1 MVPAALAWA
10 QDAPPAVSM
19 MAPEFEL
26 PALSA
31 GHMLALADYRGAVVY
46 LEFWNSFCAPCR
58 ASFPKLDALRQRLP
72 REDFEVI
79 AVNMDAFADDAR
91 EFLKD
96 TPVTF
101 PVVSDASLG
110 TGRRFGV
117 QVLPTGF
124 LLDRAGVIRDIHRG
138 ELDMARFDERV
149 TALIDRP
156 QNRPPKRLAVPRANH
171 RRVGNGA
178 PAHPSATNKRPF

>member
-10 QDAPPAVSM
+10 QDAPPAVGDL
-19 MAPEFEL
+19 APAFEL

-31 GHMLALADYRGAVVY
+31 GHMLALQDHRGAVVY

-79 AVNMDAFADDAR
+79 AVNMDSFADDAR
-91 EFLKD
+91 EFLED
-96 TPVTF
+96 TPVSF
-101 PVVSDASLG
+101 PVVSDASLL

-117 QVLPTGF
+117 NVLPTGF

-138 ELDMARFDERV
+138 ELDMARFDARV
-149 TALIDRP
+149 AELIGHP
-156 QNRPPKRLAVPRANH
+156 QKHPRK
-171 RRVGNGA
+171 GA
-178 PAHPSATNKRPF
+178 PTASSATNKRPF

>member
-10 QDAPPAVSM
+10 QDAPPAVGSV
-19 MAPEFEL
+19 APEFEL
-26 PALSA
+26 PALAA
-31 GHMLALADYRGAVVY
+31 GHMLALADHRGAVVY

-79 AVNMDAFADDAR
+79 AVNMDRFADDAR
-91 EFLKD
+91 EFLD
-96 TPVTF
+96 GTPVSF

-117 QVLPTGF
+117 SVLPTGF
-124 LLDRAGVIRDIHRG
+124 LLDRAGVVRDIHRG
-138 ELDMARFDERV
+138 ELDMARFHSRV
-149 TALIDRP
+149 TELIDRP
-156 QNRPPKRLAVPRANH
+156 QTHARK
-171 RRVGNGA
+171 GA
-178 PAHPSATNKRPF
+178 PAPSATNKRPF

>member
-10 QDAPPAVSM
+10 QDAPPAVGSV
-19 MAPEFEL
+19 APEFEL
-26 PALSA
+26 PALAA
-31 GHMLALADYRGAVVY
+31 GHMLSLADHRGAVVY

-79 AVNMDAFADDAR
+79 AVNMDTFADDGR
-91 EFLKD
+91 DFLAD

-101 PVVSDASLG
+101 PVVSDASLR

-117 QVLPTGF
+117 AVLPTGF
-124 LLDRAGVIRDIHRG
+124 LIDRAGIVRDIHRG
-138 ELDMARFDERV
+138 ELDMARFDARV
-149 TALIDRP
+149 TELIDRP
-156 QNRPPKRLAVPRANH
+156 QHRARKGTPPAS
-171 RRVGNGA
+171 
-178 PAHPSATNKRPF
+178 SATNKRPF

>member
-10 QDAPPAVSM
+10 QDAPPAVGSV
-19 MAPEFEL
+19 APAFEL

-31 GHMLALADYRGAVVY
+31 GQMLALADHRGAVVY

-79 AVNMDAFADDAR
+79 AVNMDSFADDAR
-91 EFLKD
+91 EFLED
-96 TPVTF
+96 TPVSF
-101 PVVSDASLG
+101 PVVSDASLV

-117 QVLPTGF
+117 NVLPTGF

-138 ELDMARFDERV
+138 ELDTARFDARV
-149 TALIDRP
+149 AELIGHP
-156 QNRPPKRLAVPRANH
+156 QKHPRK
-171 RRVGNGA
+171 GA
-178 PAHPSATNKRPF
+178 PTASSSTTNKRPF